1 MIQRYDQNV
10 CTFTFFLG
18 VKGARSLMEVDTLL
32 QMFYGKN

>member
-1 MIQRYDQNV
+1 MIE
-10 CTFTFFLG
+10 TFVLLLFLG

>member
-10 CTFTFFLG
+10 CTFTFLG